1 MIHPLPDRHAPS
13 PAAASAAPTLFDD
26 EFLRKLGQI
35 DLLARKLFR
44 GQLRGEHTTPRRG
57 RGLEFADFR
66 RYGAGDDFRHIDWN
80 IFSRLDRLF
89 VKLYASEE
97 DITLH
102 VLVDASA
109 SMDFGQPMKFDHA
122 RRIAAA
128 LACIGLNNL
137 DRVSLTAF
145 AEGLGASLPGLRTR
159 RHVASLLAFLRDLP
173 CAGATRYAASLR
185 DFAARARS
193 PAVVVVISD
202 LLAGEDLDDG
212 IDALR
217 ARGHDVAL
225 VQLLA
230 EEEIAPPLDGPLRL
244 VDAEDGAALRVSV
257 DAPLRALYQRRLAR
271 RLERIEH
278 DCRRRGVEYVRAST
292 AIAFEDVVLKYLRQG
307 SLLT

>member
-1 MIHPLPDRHAPS
+1 MAQ
-13 PAAASAAPTLFDD
+13 PAAAGAAPALFDD

-35 DLLARKLFR
+35 DLVARKLFR
-44 GQLRGEHTTPRRG
+44 GQLRGEHSTPRRG

-102 VLVDASA
+102 VLIDASA
-109 SMDFGQPMKFDHA
+109 SMGFGAPEKFDHA

-137 DRVSLTAF
+137 DRVSLCAF
-145 AEGLGASLPGLRTR
+145 ADGLGESLPGLRTR
-159 RHVASLLAFLRDLP
+159 RHIPALLAFLRALR
-173 CAGATRYAASLR
+173 CAGGTRYARALR
-185 DFAARARS
+185 DFAARARG

-202 LLAGEDLDDG
+202 LLAGDDHEAG
-212 IDALR
+212 LDALR
-217 ARGHDVAL
+217 ARGHEVAV
-225 VQLLA
+225 VQLLS
-230 EEEIAPPLDGPLRL
+230 EEEIAPPLDGALRL
-244 VDAEDGAALRVSV
+244 LDAEDGQSLRISV
-257 DAPLRALYQRRLAR
+257 DAGLRALYQRRLAL
-271 RLERIEH
+271 RLQRIEA
-278 DCRRRGVEYVRAST
+278 CCLRRGMEYLRAST

-307 SLLT
+307 TLLT